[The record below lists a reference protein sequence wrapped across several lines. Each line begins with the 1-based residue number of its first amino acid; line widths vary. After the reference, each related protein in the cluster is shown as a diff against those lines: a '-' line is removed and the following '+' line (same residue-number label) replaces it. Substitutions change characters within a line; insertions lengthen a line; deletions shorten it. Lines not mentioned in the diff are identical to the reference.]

1 MGDGN
6 SEADQLGLDYLRLR
20 NRAMASRAER
30 EEAKTKQEAGE
41 LWPVKKMA
49 DLVNDY
55 LIMFQRDLRVIP
67 TKFANRFGQL
77 EERQR
82 RAIVQWL
89 NHELHDALTKFV
101 GAAKALATK
110 RTAVDDEIEEE

>member
-1 MGDGN
+1 MGSNN

-20 NRAMASRAER
+20 NRAMTSRAER
-30 EEAKTKQEAGE
+30 EEAKTRQEAGE
-41 LWPVKKMA
+41 LWPGKKMA
-49 DLVNDY
+49 ELVEDY
-55 LIMFQRDLRVIP
+55 LIMFQRALRVIP
-67 TKFANRFGQL
+67 TEFANRFGQL

-89 NHELHDALTKFV
+89 NQELHDALTKFS

-110 RTAVDDEIEEE
+110 RTAVDDEIDEE